1 MIEMKET
8 RSLNE
13 EYYALSKSSNY
24 ADKLK
29 AAAIQK
35 EAEKDMEIA
44 EIFRKLSAQLEFAVP
59 DDAAVDETREELAK
73 LIEARSR
80 NQFMSYH
87 NLMFDEEVLALSGGE
102 VTRAE
107 GVDYDVTEWVKGGLF
122 DPAIFG
128 GYGGIPIYDPETGK
142 FSPEK
147 PFTNRFG
154 HIDLPCYIVTE
165 NAVSDV
171 ASLTGKDSNDI
182 SKVIHCASYLKFN
195 EDGSSEIVT
204 DKEADKLWG
213 QAELLT
219 GGNAIHELLVRL
231 NLPDHP
237 ERMAFKVLPVLPTA
251 YRPLGI
257 IEGCWKYGIS
267 DLDLNDAYRFVLQR
281 VSRINRLS
289 PLNPPEVI
297 MRNECRMLFEKIDA
311 LFNAIKDVIQSE
323 KNNKNPSVLTN
334 MYVATRHRIIG
345 FDRAP
350 LIGDGQILPWANF
363 SGTIPVQMPD
373 GSTEEMPMRGVLQR
387 LGVASFVEFDS
398 DEDDDEE
405 EGKSRPSTDLLDAI
419 QLAANE
425 GKPLP
430 RVRIDGDGYY
440 SAAE

>member
-1 MIEMKET
+1 MINPKQATET
-8 RSLNE
+8 SLRIFP
-13 EYYALSKSSNY
+13 
-24 ADKLK
+24 
-29 AAAIQK
+29 AI
-35 EAEKDMEIA
+35 
-44 EIFRKLSAQLEFAVP
+44 S
-59 DDAAVDETREELAK
+59 
-73 LIEARSR
+73 
-80 NQFMSYH
+80 
-87 NLMFDEEVLALSGGE
+87 E
-102 VTRAE
+102 VT
-107 GVDYDVTEWVKGGLF
+107 K
-122 DPAIFG
+122 
-128 GYGGIPIYDPETGK
+128 
-142 FSPEK
+142 
-147 PFTNRFG
+147 
-154 HIDLPCYIVTE
+154 

-182 SKVIHCASYLKFN
+182 SKVIHCASYVKFN

-257 IEGCWKYGIS
+257 IEGCWKYGAS
-267 DLDLNDAYRFVLQR
+267 DLNDAYRFVLQR
-281 VSRINRLS
+281 VTRINRLS

-311 LFNAIKDVIQSE
+311 LFDTIKDVIRSE
-323 KNNKNPSVLTN
+323 KSNKNPSVLTN

-345 FDRAP
+345 FERAP

-363 SGTIPVQMPD
+363 SGTISVQMPD
-373 GSTEEMPMRGVLQR
+373 GSTEEMPIRKVLQR
-387 LGVASFVEFDS
+387 LGEASYVEFDS
-398 DEDDDEE
+398 DEDDD

-430 RVRIDGDGYY
+430 MVRIHGDGYY